1 MGNLSVYIYG
11 KVVCSKTYL
20 RGAVLKMPLLYFGE
34 ERDGIPHDDTINFFK
49 KSYEKVFKNVKFIFW
64 DKSNLL
70 EQFCYFG

>member
-1 MGNLSVYIYG
+1 
-11 KVVCSKTYL
+11 
-20 RGAVLKMPLLYFGE
+20 MPLLYFGE